1 MATTP
6 TPEYKGSL
14 VLNEVDSFETYQEML
29 NKGLASEN
37 NNEFYLLPDEDEYIS
52 YDPYPVEG
60 STNLVTSGGIYS
72 SFKASIEE
80 SNAALIEAISRY
92 ESLNEDLEKA
102 IDAAV
107 QSILNEIDLS
117 IMTADDVDTFIAEAE
132 EELINE
138 EGAS

>member
-138 EGAS
+138 EGVS